1 MADLYLQD
9 AMSIE
14 LDDLTLDVERG
25 LFKFEQGSTYSYE
38 KKDNVWT
45 SVTLERNLTKTEYSR
60 AIYTAFDLMSD
71 IGGLSGIISIGMDV
85 LVGMGKLQTEI
96 NKQLKMSNNDRDSTF
111 NGGKDIKIGRYCRIR
126 GVSSYGQTKL
136 I

>member
-9 AMSIE
+9 AMNIE
-14 LDDLTLDVERG
+14 LDDLTLDV
-25 LFKFEQGSTYSYE
+25 EQGSTYSYE

-111 NGGKDIKIGRYCRIR
+111 NGDKDIKIGRYCRIR